1 MTRKECYRQFTI
13 SRFPSL
19 RVLDGQRVT
28 RKERI
33 DAVKWTASKKGKAFV
48 KGVLEER
55 EKRLESV
62 VPVGVQGRRDG
73 GGRLAG
79 FSSAA
84 LGLKGVKFDGG
95 IATESSRVG
104 TEGVAGKIVVPL
116 DVTERLQ
123 AAIARA
129 KTAAEIDL
137 LETALKNGNIV
148 EVLDKVEGKHH
159 QQPSVE
165 DTGGGDSDMEV

>member
-1 MTRKECYRQFTI
+1 M
-13 SRFPSL
+13 
-19 RVLDGQRVT
+19 
-28 RKERI
+28 
-33 DAVKWTASKKGKAFV
+33 
-48 KGVLEER
+48 
-55 EKRLESV
+55 
-62 VPVGVQGRRDG
+62 
-73 GGRLAG
+73 
-79 FSSAA
+79 
-84 LGLKGVKFDGG
+84 
-95 IATESSRVG
+95 
-104 TEGVAGKIVVPL
+104 AGKIVVPL